1 MSDSAATRT
10 YVLGHSEAELAR
22 LERQAE
28 IFAEPTED
36 VLRRAGISPGMRIL
50 DIGCGAGDVSMIAA
64 RLVGSSG
71 EVVGID
77 RAGEALE
84 SARRR
89 AAGAGYD
96 WLRFEAADLHAFRS
110 DRPFDAVI
118 GRFILMYLT
127 DAPGSIRELIGR
139 LKPGGIVAFIEMDVN
154 SAGAEP
160 GMPLLDQCVAWI
172 TGTYRKVGIEP
183 NMGSRLYATM
193 RAANLEPSLVGS
205 CRIEG
210 GADAVGYE
218 FAAQTLRSL
227 LPWMTQFGI
236 AGAEEVG
243 VDTMAERLRSAALT
257 GGNCIFLPRIVG
269 AWARIGP

>member
-1 MSDSAATRT
+1 MNSSEATRT
-10 YVLGHSEAELAR
+10 YVLGHSAGELVR

-28 IFAEPTED
+28 IFAEATED
-36 VLRRAGISPGMRIL
+36 VLRRAGISAGMRVL
-50 DIGCGAGDVSMIAA
+50 DIGCGVGDVSMIAA

-77 RAGEALE
+77 RAGEALD

-96 WLRFEAADLHAFRS
+96 WLKFQAADLHSFET
-110 DRPFDAVI
+110 DRPFDAI
-118 GRFILMYLT
+118 TGRFILMYLT
-127 DAPGSIRELIGR
+127 DVSGSVRQLAR
-139 LKPGGIVAFIEMDVN
+139 HLKPGGAVAFMEMDVN

-160 GMPLLDQCVAWI
+160 AIPLLDQCVSWI

-183 NMGSRLYATM
+183 NMGSKLYAAL
-193 RAANLEPSLVGS
+193 RAADLEPNLVGS

-210 GADAVGYE
+210 GPDAVGYE

-236 AGAEEVG
+236 ASAEEVA
-243 VDTMAERLRSAALT
+243 VDTIAERLRAAAVA
-257 GGNCIFLPRIVG
+257 GDHCIFLPRIVG
-269 AWARIGP
+269 AWARID